1 MNEKGHILT
10 EEFKKRA
17 SRYLAYLKFQKVK
30 GRNIFEIKDI
40 TSALGFDKL
49 TVSNDLHLLG
59 IYHVNSS
66 MPITNGIDIIESF
79 LVVNRLKEAFLICT
93 CKQGKKVVNAK
104 ELTSQGIKV
113 VAAFDPSPNHETY
126 EIDGIK
132 VLSTDR
138 INSLSDRMHIQFM
151 IIATEKEHAQQAFNI
166 AIAAGARAIINTSDA
181 SLIVPE
187 GIACLEINGF
197 NRLSE
202 DIVKIQALL
211 ASKKPGEYAAKS

>member
-17 SRYLAYLKFQKVK
+17 SRYLAYMKFQKVK
-30 GRNIFEIKDI
+30 GRNLFDTTEMS
-40 TSALGFDKL
+40 SALGFDKL

-66 MPITNGIDIIESF
+66 ISISSGIDIIESF

-93 CKQGKKVVNAK
+93 SKHGKKIINAK
-104 ELTSQGIKV
+104 ELSQQGIKV
-113 VAAFDPSPNHETY
+113 VAAFDPSPNFDTY

-138 INSLSDRMHIQFM
+138 ITSLSDRMHIQFM
-151 IIATEKEHAQQAFNI
+151 IIATEKEQAQQAVNI
-166 AIAAGARAIINTSDA
+166 AIDAGAKAIINTSGVTLALSD
-181 SLIVPE
+181 E
-187 GIACLEINGF
+187 IACINTNGF
-197 NRLSE
+197 DNLAE
-202 DIVKIQALL
+202 DISKIQALM
-211 ASKKPGEYAAKS
+211 APNKH